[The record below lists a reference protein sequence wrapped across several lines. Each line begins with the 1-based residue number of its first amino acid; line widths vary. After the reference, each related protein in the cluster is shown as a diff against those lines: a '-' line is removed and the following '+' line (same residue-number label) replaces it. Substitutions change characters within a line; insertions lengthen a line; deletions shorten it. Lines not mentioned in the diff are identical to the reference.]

1 MKRKIM
7 WWVTPAAV
15 LLLIVAVTTVASEP
29 TVEAAQAPP
38 RSQATTVGQNAV
50 PLSNEYYVT
59 GRYFCVDNSD
69 GSDRGSCDRTTYA
82 NSCQEALRVQQEGV
96 NNADPCKYCTQGV
109 TDNTKHWSKRVQW
122 IHLGPCRGFPN

>member
-1 MKRKIM
+1 MKRRIVS
-7 WWVTPAAV
+7 WAASSAI
-15 LLLIVAVTTVASEP
+15 LLLIVAVSLIASP
-29 TVEAAQAPP
+29 TVSKVRSTAPIVG
-38 RSQATTVGQNAV
+38 ATQDHGATPMA
-50 PLSNEYYVT
+50 NEYYVT

-82 NSCQEALRVQQEGV
+82 NSCQEALRTQQEGV

-109 TDNTKHWSKRVQW
+109 TDNTKHWTKRVEW